1 MILLIEV
8 CADLCYTKGI
18 RDVNH
23 LVTGENDMATH
34 KAIITDRPEDT
45 SGNRESDGR
54 FALKMESKRSVN
66 RWMKRDAQRQA
77 RRLELEAEFGDMADC
92 FA

>member
-1 MILLIEV
+1 M
-8 CADLCYTKGI
+8 TS
-18 RDVNH
+18 
-23 LVTGENDMATH
+23 H
-34 KAIITDRPEDT
+34 KAIITSKPDDT

-54 FALKMESKRSVN
+54 FALKMETKTSLS
-66 RWMKRDAQRQA
+66 RWAKRDAQREA

>member
-1 MILLIEV
+1 
-8 CADLCYTKGI
+8 
-18 RDVNH
+18 
-23 LVTGENDMATH
+23 MATH